1 MLRRILIVEDRD
13 DWVTELCVLY
23 KTLLDDDLYEVRF
36 EEATTKEEAF
46 NKIRQAARQRR
57 PYDLLSLDI
66 NLGLLEGGD
75 GRTLADGR
83 DVLKEAH
90 KLRVCFAVAVVT
102 GIHGDQEIEQYY
114 TDAAGQRVQLRAALP
129 SILNSLFPNGRSLY
143 IPKDLSA
150 SAKENVTEY
159 LRSEIAGM
167 IKYVCRPRDEF
178 YKHGNSW
185 KITFAGQES
194 SIKEDRSGALR
205 ALALMLQ
212 SPFRSFTYEELFPGV
227 PVKLTE
233 AQAAAVKGLQS
244 GVDDHLPDTNTD
256 NLSLGASGQ
265 PNNDARA
272 NREYKAALEQLYD
285 EKEAVE
291 DQLERLNEVSLNDP
305 DYEKLIEHLPSLHQ
319 RLTELTQQIQVIEE
333 TGVKMRGER
342 IIVFRNKPRSP
353 HARLVD
359 THKKSLRRC
368 INNLKGNHHTA
379 LGEHLKQS
387 IIYEAANSN
396 QRLSA
401 SAVYRPQQEMAWF
414 VKLESTI

>member
-1 MLRRILIVEDRD
+1 MLRRILIVEDHK
-13 DWVTELCVLY
+13 DWLTELRVLY
-23 KTLLDDDLYEVRF
+23 KTLLDDDRCEVAF
-36 EEATTKEEAF
+36 DEAHTKEEALS
-46 NKIRQAARQRR
+46 KLRQAVRQRR
-57 PYDLLSLDI
+57 LYDLLSLDI
-66 NLGLLEGGD
+66 NLGVLEGSD

-90 KLRVCFAVAVVT
+90 KLRVCFAVAIVT

-114 TDAAGQRVQLRAALP
+114 TGDAGQRVQMRAALP
-129 SILNSLFPNGRSLY
+129 SILNSLFPNGRGLY
-143 IPKDLSA
+143 IPKDLAA
-150 SAKENVTEY
+150 SARENVTEY
-159 LRSEIAGM
+159 LRPEIAGM
-167 IKYVCRPRDEF
+167 IKYICRPRDEF
-178 YKHGNSW
+178 CKHGKSW

-212 SPFRSFTYEELFPGV
+212 SPFRSFTYEELFPGA

-233 AQAAAVKGLQS
+233 AQEAAVKGVQS
-244 GVDDHLPDTNTD
+244 GIDDQLLGTTTD
-256 NLSLGASGQ
+256 NLGLGASGQ

-272 NREYKAALEQLYD
+272 IREYKAALGQLYE

-319 RLTELTQQIQVIEE
+319 RLTELTQQIQAIEE

-342 IIVFRNKPRSP
+342 LIAFRNKPRSP
-353 HARLVD
+353 HARLED
-359 THKKSLRRC
+359 THKKALRRC
-368 INNLKGNHHTA
+368 INNLKGNHHAA

-414 VKLESTI
+414 VQLESTI